1 MSLPNRLHLH
11 GLRGEIS
18 LRSKSPSVP
27 SSDPKAAAK
36 SSASA
41 PGPLPGNGTKSP
53 PPPTVQK
60 SNYPDLWL
68 EALGNLSSEERK
80 AVETFIPPQQGVH
93 DTTQLLDQVKDAVQQ
108 QGDKHGEKRWT
119 IAFRGQK
126 VILRDKVQKVLLW
139 VDKFKEIGDTVV
151 SYDPVHMALPWA
163 GFRFLLQ
170 VRPTRTTRFKVLI
183 VNRLQ

>member
-1 MSLPNRLHLH
+1 MPLSNILHLP
-11 GLRGEIS
+11 GLKGKIP

-27 SSDPKAAAK
+27 PSDPKTAAK
-36 SSASA
+36 RNASA
-41 PGPLPGNGTKSP
+41 PGPQPGHGTNSP

-68 EALGNLSSEERK
+68 EALGKLLSEERK
-80 AVETFIPPQQGVH
+80 AVETLIPSQRGVH
-93 DTTQLLDQVKDAVQQ
+93 ETTQLLDQVKDAVQQ
-108 QGDKHGEKRWT
+108 QGDKHSEKRWT
-119 IAFRGQK
+119 ITFRGQQ
-126 VILRDKVQKVLLW
+126 VVLRDKVQKVLVW

-151 SYDPVHMALPWA
+151 IYDPVHMALPWA

-170 VRPTRTTRFKVLI
+170 VRPMRTTRVKVLI